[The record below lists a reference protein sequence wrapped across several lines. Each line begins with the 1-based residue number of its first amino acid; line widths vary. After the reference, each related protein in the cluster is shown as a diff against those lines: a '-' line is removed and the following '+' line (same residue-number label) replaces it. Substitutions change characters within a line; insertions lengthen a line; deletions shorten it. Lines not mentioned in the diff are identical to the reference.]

1 MSENN
6 LLSTLNGSNNNCP
19 YIKKGVKY
27 LVETSPEMT
36 SLPPEYVL
44 PQLQEDP
51 LSASTAEVPVIDL
64 SGLDGPP
71 HLRLS
76 TVKAI
81 SSACELWGF
90 FRIINHGIR
99 ESLLEEML
107 GVAQEFFDLSLDEKM
122 KYASD
127 DVLCPVRYGTSLNT
141 SKKHNLHWRDYFRHY
156 GHPFENSF
164 HLWPLNPPH
173 YRNVAREYME
183 EIWKVA
189 MKLAGAISE
198 GLGLDVGY
206 IEKSMGQGIQILAN
220 NYYPPCP
227 EPNKTLGLAAHSDHG
242 GITILMQNGVN
253 GLQIRNNNEW
263 RAVDHVPGTL
273 LVNIGDYLEILSN
286 GKYKSVEHRGTVNA
300 DKTRISVA
308 VGHGPDLLSTVQP
321 ASPLVEKK
329 ERASFRPITYKDYIK
344 FQQTT
349 PVRGKSALQAIL
361 ISK

>member
-6 LLSTLNGSNNNCP
+6 LISTLNGSNNCP
-19 YIKKGVKY
+19 YYMKKGVKY

-44 PQLQEDP
+44 PLQEDP
-51 LSASTAEVPVIDL
+51 LSAATAEVPVIDL
-64 SGLDGPP
+64 SGLDGPR

-99 ESLLEEML
+99 ESLVEEML
-107 GVAQEFFDLSLDEKM
+107 SVAQEFFDLSLDEKM

-141 SKKHNLHWRDYFRHY
+141 SKKHDLHWRDYFRHY

-164 HLWPLNPPH
+164 HLWPLNPPN

-206 IEKSMGQGIQILAN
+206 IENSMGHGIQILAN

-263 RAVDHVPGTL
+263 RVVDH
-273 LVNIGDYLEILSN
+273 ILSN

-300 DKTRISVA
+300 YKTRISVA
-308 VGHGPDLLSTVQP
+308 VGHGPDLLSTVEP
-321 ASPLVEKK
+321 ASPLVEEK
-329 ERASFRPITYKDYIK
+329 ERACFTK
-344 FQQTT
+344 TT
-349 PVRGKSALQAIL
+349 
-361 ISK
+361 